1 MQHKVSFFFACLNFE
16 STSLEDL
23 WSKVAA
29 MYSKGVVL
37 SKIFVQR
44 TLVVGT
50 VFVTKDFAVKSNL
63 LL

>member
-1 MQHKVSFFFACLNFE
+1 MQYKVSFFFACLNFE
-16 STSLEDL
+16 STNLKDL

-37 SKIFVQR
+37 FKMFVQR
-44 TLVVGT
+44 TLVIAT
-50 VFVTKDFAVKSNL
+50 LFVTKDFAVKSNL